1 MASTIRTLT
10 LECQHISLPVSLR
23 GASEKQD
30 VTLDTASEAGL
41 PLKRI
46 EVEDTPDSKVM
57 VTRSRVV
64 EVPPTGR
71 QRKPRQVEQ
80 EYEVEAY
87 IPYSGEKIKGVRE
100 GDEFFPVGSDEVE
113 KIAEL
118 TKLDTLTINE
128 FVPLA
133 DVPWYRAT
141 ACYYLAPPKGQG
153 AKTLATLRDA
163 MENKQVAG
171 VAKLMPKSRQKLAL
185 IHPKHGGLMVTVIAY
200 SDTFQQ
206 VREGTAAI
214 SNVQVNDKVRALT
227 EQLIDLMTE
236 PVTVLDEYR
245 DDLIDLKADL
255 IERAKLGTPLV
266 DEETA
271 EEDFEE
277 VERESA
283 TDDALLARLRESMEL
298 LAAERERKSPS
309 REKAGV

>member
-1 MASTIRTLT
+1 
-10 LECQHISLPVSLR
+10 
-23 GASEKQD
+23 
-30 VTLDTASEAGL
+30 
-41 PLKRI
+41 
-46 EVEDTPDSKVM
+46 
-57 VTRSRVV
+57 
-64 EVPPTGR
+64 
-71 QRKPRQVEQ
+71 
-80 EYEVEAY
+80 
-87 IPYSGEKIKGVRE
+87 
-100 GDEFFPVGSDEVE
+100 
-113 KIAEL
+113 
-118 TKLDTLTINE
+118 
-128 FVPLA
+128 
-133 DVPWYRAT
+133 
-141 ACYYLAPPKGQG
+141 
-153 AKTLATLRDA
+153 